1 MSHRER
7 IDLLRLATQAVGTN
21 KMNAQDNKSNKIDF
35 QELSDS
41 EKTEFI
47 KELKEVLHEK
57 IEEAKFWRTLIE
69 TDGIIVNGQQVIF

>member
-1 MSHRER
+1 V
-7 IDLLRLATQAVGTN
+7 LRKNEFIKTCDTVQTGEP
-21 KMNAQDNKSNKIDF
+21 KRMNTQDNQSRKIDF
-35 QELSDS
+35 LQLSDS

-69 TDGIIVNGQQVIF
+69 SDGIIVNGNPVAF